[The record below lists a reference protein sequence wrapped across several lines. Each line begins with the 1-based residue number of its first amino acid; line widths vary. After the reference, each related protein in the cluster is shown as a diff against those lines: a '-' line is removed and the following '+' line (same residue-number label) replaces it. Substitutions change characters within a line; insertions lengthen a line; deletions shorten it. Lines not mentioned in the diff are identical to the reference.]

1 MLAVNLISQFIE
13 RNLLE
18 IIRKLQNKFWDI
30 KGTIDYGVF
39 YHANVSINLFGY
51 TDNDLTKSIDDSK
64 NTSRYVFNIESS
76 AIAWN

>member
-1 MLAVNLISQFIE
+1 MLAVNLVSQFIE

-30 KGTIDYGVF
+30 KGTIDYGTF